1 MINDK
6 KMVWVETYGCYS
18 EYSIV
23 AVFSTKEKAYN
34 YYNMHQIIDPELNEP
49 EEFPLD
55 NAVEPVYVHASKYKN
70 DEWTFREWEDY
81 TEELLDRDR
90 DFVFV
95 KISFNP
101 DKSVMEKAA
110 NDRLAFLKAQ
120 KACIV

>member
-81 TEELLDRDR
+81 YKESVDYIM
-90 DFVFV
+90 V
-95 KISFNP
+95 KISFNS
-101 DKSVMEKAA
+101 DKSVMEKSA
-110 NDRLAFLKAQ
+110 NDRLVFLKAQ
-120 KACIV
+120 KNNIA